1 MRITPA
7 GVVAP
12 LTMKNTYGG
21 DKVGQR
27 DISILETNFNPS
39 LIAHKNMGNIHVVRK
54 RGVTNFPSIQIG
66 VIRMYYVN
74 VTFTTIAY
82 IKGEFINKKREKK
95 KKETRIKKKK
105 KNRILIVCTKSN

>member
-39 LIAHKNMGNIHVVRK
+39 LIDHKNMGNIHVVRK
-54 RGVTNFPSIQIG
+54 RGVTNFPSNSNWCNTN
-66 VIRMYYVN
+66 YVLR
-74 VTFTTIAY
+74 
-82 IKGEFINKKREKK
+82 KRDVYDNCIYKR
-95 KKETRIKKKK
+95 RIYK
-105 KNRILIVCTKSN
+105 

>member
-1 MRITPA
+1 MCITPA

-66 VIRMYYVN
+66 VIRITYYVN

-82 IKGEFINKKREKK
+82 IKGEFINKKRGRKK
-95 KKETRIKKKK
+95 KRELKRRIGF
-105 KNRILIVCTKSN
+105 

>member
-12 LTMKNTYGG
+12 LTMKNTYG

-39 LIAHKNMGNIHVVRK
+39 LISHKNMGNIHVVRK

-95 KKETRIKKKK
+95 KKKRELKRRRRIGF
-105 KNRILIVCTKSN
+105 

>member
-39 LIAHKNMGNIHVVRK
+39 LIDHKNMGNIHVVRK

-66 VIRMYYVN
+66 VIRITYYVN

-95 KKETRIKKKK
+95 KKKRELKRRRRIGF
-105 KNRILIVCTKSN
+105 